1 MQKIWKPMLD
11 GRKWSLGK
19 IINSILNQRGI
30 VNQDRFLY
38 PIEEDMLPLDSFLN
52 IKSAADVVINGIK
65 NKNSFFI
72 YYDSDADGV
81 TSGAIMTRYLRNH
94 SVQPEVYINNGKQH
108 GLKYEAPCFK
118 KKYDIVIIVD
128 SIETEPYLYEE
139 LLNLG
144 TKIVVLDH
152 HDLVPS
158 TLAMQKRINLVSSMN
173 EYENPHLCGAGVT
186 LKFCLYLDCLLG
198 TNYAEQYYD
207 LASTGICA
215 DMMNVGPE
223 SMENRYICYRG
234 FDKVNNLAIK
244 KINGGY
250 VMNST
255 AVAFGIAPLVNAA
268 NRMNKNWD
276 ALKLFLSDDEEEIDG
291 LIKSLK
297 YYKEKQND
305 KVDEIFA
312 QIKEQAKSQ
321 EDKKVMFFVIDN
333 VEDSA
338 GVSGLLANKV
348 LGQYQRP
355 VVITQET
362 VDQSGEE
369 VYSGSL
375 RATGVED
382 FSKMVNKTRYAK
394 AMGHSNAA
402 GFIAKKKNIDKFK
415 DKIEEE
421 LKDVEFKQYATV
433 DIQLTQRQISKE
445 LINNLSALNRISGQG
460 FQPIS
465 VMIEDI
471 DDYEVGYMSGGKH
484 TKITTPYM
492 MFIKWNSDDWETIPD
507 DASIAAIGTLEQGY
521 IGRKFYYK
529 MIMND
534 YRIDERID
542 LDDI

>member
-1 MQKIWKPMLD
+1 
-11 GRKWSLGK
+11 
-19 IINSILNQRGI
+19 
-30 VNQDRFLY
+30 
-38 PIEEDMLPLDSFLN
+38 
-52 IKSAADVVINGIK
+52 
-65 NKNSFFI
+65 
-72 YYDSDADGV
+72 
-81 TSGAIMTRYLRNH
+81 
-94 SVQPEVYINNGKQH
+94 
-108 GLKYEAPCFK
+108 
-118 KKYDIVIIVD
+118 
-128 SIETEPYLYEE
+128 
-139 LLNLG
+139 
-144 TKIVVLDH
+144 
-152 HDLVPS
+152 
-158 TLAMQKRINLVSSMN
+158 
-173 EYENPHLCGAGVT
+173 
-186 LKFCLYLDCLLG
+186 
-198 TNYAEQYYD
+198 
-207 LASTGICA
+207 
-215 DMMNVGPE
+215 
-223 SMENRYICYRG
+223 MENRYICYRG

-250 VMNST
+250 IMNST
-255 AVAFGIAPLVNAA
+255 AVSFGIAPLVNAA

-276 ALKLFLSDDEEEIDG
+276 ALKLFLSDDEEEIDE

-297 YYKEKQND
+297 YCKEKQND

-321 EDKKVMFFVIDN
+321 EDKKVMFFVIKN

-369 VYSGSL
+369 IYSGSL

-492 MFIKWNSDDWETIPD
+492 MFIKWNSNDWEIIPD

-529 MIMND
+529 MIIND

>member
-1 MQKIWKPMLD
+1 MQKIWKPLLD

-19 IINSILNQRGI
+19 IMSSILNERGI
-30 VNQDRFLY
+30 INQDRFLY
-38 PIEEDMLPLDSFLN
+38 PIEEDLLPLDSFLN
-52 IKSAADVVINGIK
+52 IKQAADVVTSGIK
-65 NKNSFFI
+65 NKNSFLVYF
-72 YYDSDADGV
+72 DSDTDGV
-81 TSGAIMTRYLRNH
+81 TSGAIMTRYLRDH
-94 SVQPEVYINNGKQH
+94 SVNPDVYINSGKQH
-108 GLKYEAPCFK
+108 GLRYEAPCFQ

-158 TLAMQKRINLVSSMN
+158 TLAIQKRINLVSSMN

-186 LKFCLYLDCLLG
+186 LKFCLYLDYLFG
-198 TNYAEQYYD
+198 TDYAQQYYD

-276 ALKLFLSDDEEEIDG
+276 ALKLFLSDDEEEIDE

-297 YYKEKQND
+297 YCKEKQND

-333 VEDSA
+333 AEDSA

>member
-19 IINSILNQRGI
+19 IMNSILSQRGI

-65 NKNSFFI
+65 NKNTFFI

-81 TSGAIMTRYLRNH
+81 TSGSIMTRYLRNH
-94 SVQPEVYINNGKQH
+94 SVQPEVYINSGKQH

-186 LKFCLYLDCLLG
+186 LKFCLYLDYLLG
-198 TNYAEQYYD
+198 TDYAEQYYD

-276 ALKLFLSDDEEEIDG
+276 ALKLFLSDDEEEIDE

-297 YYKEKQND
+297 DCKEKQND

-312 QIKEQAKSQ
+312 QIREQAKSQ
-321 EDKKVMFFVIDN
+321 EDKKVMFFVISN

-369 VYSGSL
+369 IYSGSL

-460 FQPIS
+460 FQPVS
-465 VMIEDI
+465 VMIEDV
-471 DDYEVGYMSGGKH
+471 DDYEVGYMSSGKH

-492 MFIKWNSDDWETIPD
+492 MFIKWNSNDWEIIPD

>member
-1 MQKIWKPMLD
+1 MQKIWKPILD

-19 IINSILNQRGI
+19 IMNSILDARGI

-52 IKSAADVVINGIK
+52 IKQAADVVVSGIK
-65 NKNSFFI
+65 DKNSFLI
-72 YYDSDADGV
+72 YFDSDTDGV
-81 TSGAIMTRYLRNH
+81 TAGSIITRYLKNH
-94 SVQPEVYINNGKQH
+94 SVQPEAYINSGKQH

-186 LKFCLYLDCLLG
+186 LKFCLYLDYLLG
-198 TNYAEQYYD
+198 TDYAEQYYD

-276 ALKLFLSDDEEEIDG
+276 ALKLFLSDDEEEIDE

-297 YYKEKQND
+297 DCKEKQND

-369 VYSGSL
+369 IYSGSL

-433 DIQLTQRQISKE
+433 DVQLTQRQVSKE

-465 VMIEDI
+465 VMIEDV

-492 MFIKWNSDDWETIPD
+492 MFIKWNSNDWEVIPD

-534 YRIDERID
+534 YRIDEKID
-542 LDDI
+542 IDDI